1 MIMYWEE
8 AIEIIKQN
16 QSPPP
21 YQYKDGTLKTS
32 YLRVDEC
39 PPKFKKIIDEYHS
52 KYNLK
57 DIQLFASLGQSEGIG
72 EHSDPCN
79 VLIICLEGEM
89 SYSVEKSPLVVLRPG
104 DTLYIKNGLRHLP
117 VSCTI
122 PRICLSVEVLNEVP
136 REEVTYYFG

>member
-1 MIMYWEE
+1 MYWEE
-8 AIEIIKQN
+8 AIQIIKQN
-16 QSPPP
+16 QSPPT
-21 YQYKDGTLKTS
+21 YQYKNGTLKTS
-32 YLRVDEC
+32 YLRLDEC

-72 EHSDPCN
+72 EHSDIGN

-89 SYSVEKSPLVVLRPG
+89 SYSVEKSPLVFLRPG
-104 DTLYIKNGLRHLP
+104 NTLYIKNGLRHLP

-122 PRICLSVEVLNEVP
+122 PRICLSVQVLNEVP